1 MEKKRVATQ
10 EEKRHLFDTEVLT
23 DYIEKGENAL
33 GLLLEKPVLIDI
45 SADDRQ
51 ALLDRMMRTPY
62 HKAIFFMLND
72 IVTSDGIK
80 TLSEDQE
87 ELAKQKKPKIRVT
100 FTHFLPPA
108 KIDGGW
114 QRAKPDHE
122 RIRKWSLVYKQYE
135 DYIIQSSRNA
145 NNMREAIQ
153 NELPIDMVVTT
164 TTTTRKKKNVN
175 ILLRVVIFE
184 PLPENQRGPDIFIEP
199 VVTSTTK

>member
-1 MEKKRVATQ
+1 MAKKRVATQ

-33 GLLLEKPVLIDI
+33 ALLLRKPVLIEI
-45 SADDRQ
+45 SPEDRQ

-72 IVTSDGIK
+72 ILASDGM
-80 TLSEDQE
+80 TSLSEDQQA
-87 ELAKQKKPKIRVT
+87 LAKQKKPKVRVT

-108 KIDGGW
+108 KLDGGW
-114 QRAKPDHE
+114 QRAKPEHE
-122 RIRKWSLVYKQYE
+122 RIQAWSAVYRQYE

-145 NNMREAIQ
+145 INMREAIQ

-164 TTTTRKKKNVN
+164 TLKNK
-175 ILLRVVIFE
+175 LLRVVIFE
-184 PLPENQRGPDIFIEP
+184 PLPENQRGPDIFIEAL
-199 VVTSTTK
+199 VTPSK